1 VFAII
6 KSHNL
11 QRKKLVGRGGTRI
24 CDMGGPKYL
33 KKKKKKKK
41 QKKNFGGAKNNFE
54 GFNRLKKNKKTLR
67 GI

>member
-41 QKKNFGGAKNNFE
+41 PKAKLWGSKK
-54 GFNRLKKNKKTLR
+54 LILR
-67 GI
+67 GSIV